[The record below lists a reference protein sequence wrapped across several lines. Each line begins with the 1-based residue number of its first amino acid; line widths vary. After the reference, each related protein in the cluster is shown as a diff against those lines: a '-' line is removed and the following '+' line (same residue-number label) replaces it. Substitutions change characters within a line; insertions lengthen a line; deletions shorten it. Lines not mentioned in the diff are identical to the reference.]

1 MKRSLVIGL
10 CLITLSSVV
19 GCGRTQ
25 TTAASWAFDSVKWHN
40 HIYRVTTETVGGVG
54 QQIGVVTNYSDNEA
68 TPETGTF
75 SNKYPVG
82 TKLFS
87 ILNTD
92 TIDAIAVQTK
102 DGSYLK
108 AVDQNKNTN

>member
-1 MKRSLVIGL
+1 MKRSLLIGL
-10 CLITLSSVV
+10 CLMTLSSVV

-40 HIYRVTTETVGGVG
+40 HIYRVTTETIGNVG
-54 QQIGVVTNYSDNEA
+54 QQIGAVTNYSDNEA

-87 ILNTD
+87 IPNTD

-102 DGSYLK
+102 DGSFLK
-108 AVDQNKNTN
+108 AVDQNKNSN